1 MALCGIIESMLPRT
15 ETNLIVLGMA
25 LVEQAKGEDMT
36 LWFIAFSE
44 LWLRDL
50 ERAEMHLEPAVSA
63 DLQNE
68 DISCAGR

>member
-1 MALCGIIESMLPRT
+1 
-15 ETNLIVLGMA
+15 
-25 LVEQAKGEDMT
+25 MT